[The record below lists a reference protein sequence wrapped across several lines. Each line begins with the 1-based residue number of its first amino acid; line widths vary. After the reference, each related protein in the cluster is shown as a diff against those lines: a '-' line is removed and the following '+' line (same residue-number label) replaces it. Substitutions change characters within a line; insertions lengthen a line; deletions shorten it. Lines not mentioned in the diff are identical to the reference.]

1 MPTFAASLANSIAVA
16 RPMPALPPVISAT
29 FPSNWFILS
38 PSLRSGATYPHP
50 PRNVDVDFKHRT
62 TDAAFRREHFC
73 QRSAVN
79 GCAALWD
86 FGTCRSAVY
95 GTPRGPSGRGQ
106 GGQSG
111 VGQRLIAG
119 GAVNFGASR
128 RAS

>member
-1 MPTFAASLANSIAVA
+1 MTTFAASLANSIAVA

-38 PSLRSGATYPHP
+38 PSLRSGATYSHP

-79 GCAALWD
+79 AWRGVLS
-86 FGTCRSAVY
+86 TSA
-95 GTPRGPSGRGQ
+95 PL
-106 GGQSG
+106 GGHPEAML
-111 VGQRLIAG
+111 VDPE
-119 GAVNFGASR
+119 
-128 RAS
+128 